1 MKIYLLL
8 FFLILTLHAE
18 EVNIILEDSIVEY
31 NRSSFAYNPLIL
43 DNHNINDGD
52 NQNLDDVLRKVSG
65 VDFVDFGLGKNI
77 DIRGQG
83 KKANIG
89 VKVIVDGKNINNLDS
104 THGITNLDIL
114 DLDNIEKIE
123 IIPGG
128 GAVLY
133 GSGTRGGSVIIKTKD
148 LKKDYFS
155 ILVKNSFSDRHR
167 FLNPSFS
174 SLIAKKITDNLFL
187 NFNFGAFNENLYR
200 DEENK
205 KGYFVNS
212 KFIYDIDDLNIKLN
226 YNYYS
231 DISILDGYLT
241 KKQVEENPRSKG
253 DSQSKIK
260 TKIPELSLEI
270 NKNLNDKFDFKAL
283 LFARKNEKY
292 YVQDYSFMKH
302 MGMKAKVDQ
311 SGSFLKDDIYG
322 VRLENKFNYT
332 LDSYIIFG
340 YEFAKHTSKRKNIV
354 FYKVPPVINYHKM
367 TTLVDMQKQNHS
379 LFAFNSHSFNDYF
392 FLNSGLRYEYSK
404 YSGDRTYL
412 NQMSMNIPPQRP
424 PKNELTNF
432 SIDKKHKNNI
442 AFEISPNFMY
452 SDSGNLYLKYERG
465 FIAPSPTQFISKD
478 AKKGYYESNLDSE
491 VFDTFEI
498 GVNDYLLFSDVNI
511 NVFYTLSDDEIS
523 YIGNPHSNMGSFW
536 KYYNIDQT
544 KRIGSELSLAQN
556 FDNFSFYQNLSY
568 IDAKIS
574 KGINKNKKIPYVSK
588 FKAAFGM
595 DYKFKNYKFFTNFNY
610 YSRAKDAG
618 IVDENTGKMSNNA
631 WMRDYFLTNIGIN
644 YEYKN
649 TKIGFGIKNLFDE
662 KYYTYQNTKA
672 DEYLVGNGRNYYMD
686 FKYAF

>member
-52 NQNLDDVLRKVSG
+52 NQNLEDVLSKIGSIN
-65 VDFVDFGLGKNI
+65 FVDFGLGKNI

-104 THGITNLDIL
+104 THGVTNLDIL

-123 IIPGG
+123 ILPGG
-128 GAVLY
+128 GSVLY

-155 ILVKNSFSDRHR
+155 ISLGNNFSKDNRL
-167 FLNPSFS
+167 FNPSFS
-174 SLIAKKITDNLFL
+174 SLIAKKINDNLFL
-187 NFNFGAFNENLYR
+187 NLNFGVFNENLYR
-200 DEENK
+200 YEENK

-212 KFIYDIDDLNIKLN
+212 KLIYDKDDLNVKLN
-226 YNYYS
+226 YNYYT

-260 TKIPELSLEI
+260 TKIPEFSLEI
-270 NKNLNDKFDFKAL
+270 NKNINDNFDFKAL
-283 LFARKNEKY
+283 LFARKNEKH
-292 YVQDYSFMKH
+292 YVRDYSFMKY

-311 SGSFLKDDIYG
+311 GGSFLKDDIYG
-322 VRLENKFNYT
+322 VRLENKFHYT

-340 YEFAKHTSKRKNIV
+340 YEFAKHDSKRKNIV
-354 FYKVPPVINYHKM
+354 FYKVPPIINYHKM

-379 LFAFNSHSFNDYF
+379 LFVFDSHSFNDYF
-392 FLNSGLRYEYSK
+392 LLNSGIRYEYSK
-404 YSGDRTYL
+404 YSGDRTYR
-412 NQMSMNIPPQRP
+412 NQMSMNMPPQKP
-424 PKNELTNF
+424 PKDELTNF
-432 SIDKKHKNNI
+432 DINKKHKNNI
-442 AFEISPNFMY
+442 AFEISPNFIY

-465 FIAPSPTQFISKD
+465 FIAPSPAQFISKNS
-478 AKKGYYESNLDSE
+478 KGYYESDLDSE
-491 VFDTFEI
+491 IFDTFEI
-498 GVNDYLLFSDVNI
+498 GINDHFLFTDVNL

-544 KRIGSELSLAQN
+544 KRIGSELSLKQEFCN
-556 FDNFSFYQNLSY
+556 FNFYQNLSY

-574 KGINKNKKIPYVSK
+574 KGINKDKRIPYVSK
-588 FKAAFGM
+588 FKAAFGV
-595 DYKFKNYKFFTNFNY
+595 DYTFKNYTIFTNFNY
-610 YSRAKDAG
+610 YSRAKDSG
-618 IVDENTGKMSNNA
+618 MVDDISGKMSNNA
-631 WMRDYFLTNIGIN
+631 WIKDYFLTNIGIN

-649 TKIGFGIKNLFDE
+649 IRIGFGIKNLFDK
-662 KYYTYQNTKA
+662 KYYTYQNAKA
-672 DEYLVGNGRNYYMD
+672 DQYLVGNGRSFYMD